1 MFSPQRYIA
10 HFDLD
15 AFFVS
20 VECIN
25 DPSLK
30 GKPLI
35 VGGHNERGV
44 VAACSY
50 EARKF
55 GVHSAMP
62 MKTAMR
68 LCPHATVVSGTRG
81 EYSKAMESW
90 IERGW
95 IGLQVTPP
103 NAPF

>member
-1 MFSPQRYIA
+1 MAESSQRIIA

-55 GVHSAMP
+55 GIHSAMP

-81 EYSKAMESW
+81 EYSRFS
-90 IERGW
+90 R
-95 IGLQVTPP
+95 
-103 NAPF
+103 

>member
-1 MFSPQRYIA
+1 MSTPQKIIA

-15 AFFVS
+15 TFFVS
-20 VECIN
+20 VERLN
-25 DPSLK
+25 DPSLV

-35 VGGHNERGV
+35 VGGRERGV

-50 EARKF
+50 EARKY

-68 LCPHATVVSGTRG
+68 LCPHATVV
-81 EYSKAMESW
+81 
-90 IERGW
+90 
-95 IGLQVTPP
+95 GLSLIHI
-103 NAPF
+103 

>member
-1 MFSPQRYIA
+1 MDHSRQRIIA

-30 GKPLI
+30 GKPLL
-35 VGGHNERGV
+35 VGGHSDRGV

-55 GVHSAMP
+55 GIHSAMP
-62 MKTAMR
+62 MKTAR
-68 LCPHATVVSGTRG
+68 KLCPHAVIV
-81 EYSKAMESW
+81 
-90 IERGW
+90 
-95 IGLQVTPP
+95 
-103 NAPF
+103 